1 MPLKWHLPVGLL
13 YDIYA
18 LSSLDPDSNN
28 PAPLPFKLVLGFS
41 QSTPSLL
48 TTPGSPPTPIKPTLS
63 FIPPTPPVV
72 HDSFINAVKEADF
85 LRSGTAKPIMSLSAA
100 DSKALWSSVQTYDQ
114 ATYARILN
122 SLLPPSGQFRNIPLR
137 VYLPSGPD
145 GKEASI
151 KVLQAHVPPTIAAGS
166 SAPTSGGRAGSTN
179 SGQPQTLGTA
189 LHTLLPNLFPSRR
202 TPVLARPLLHGAT
215 VPMSSHL
222 EELTRCAAYADGWL
236 GVVVAMNN

>member
-1 MPLKWHLPVGLL
+1 MKWHLPLGLL

-18 LSSLDPDSNN
+18 LSSLDPDSST
-28 PAPLPFKLVLGFS
+28 PAPLPFKLVLHFAQPIAS
-41 QSTPSLL
+41 PPA
-48 TTPGSPPTPIKPTLS
+48 TPGSPAASVKPMLN
-63 FIPPTPPVV
+63 FISPTPPVL

-100 DSKALWSSVQTYDQ
+100 DSRALWASVQTHDQ
-114 ATYARILN
+114 ATYSRIQN

-151 KVLQAHVPPTIAAGS
+151 KVLQAHVPPVIAPS
-166 SAPTSGGRAGSTN
+166 SSSPSPGGRIGSAMA
-179 SGQPQTLGTA
+179 GQPQTLGTA

-202 TPVLARPLLHGAT
+202 TPVLARPVLHGAI
-215 VPMSSHL
+215 VPMGSHL

-236 GVVVAMNN
+236 GVVVVMNN

>member
-1 MPLKWHLPVGLL
+1 VPLKWHLPLGLL

-18 LSSLDPDSNN
+18 LSSLDPDSTT
-28 PAPLPFKLVLGFS
+28 PTPLPFKLVLHFS
-41 QSTPSLL
+41 QSNHSPPA
-48 TTPGSPPTPIKPTLS
+48 TPGSPPASIKPTLS
-63 FIPPTPPVV
+63 FISPTPPVL

-85 LRSGTAKPIMSLSAA
+85 LRSGTAKPIMSLSAV
-100 DSKALWSSVQTYDQ
+100 DSKALWSSVQTHDQ
-114 ATYARILN
+114 ATYSRVQA

-151 KVLQAHVPPTIAAGS
+151 KVLQSHVPPSIAAAS
-166 SAPTSGGRAGSTN
+166 STPTPGGRIGSTTA
-179 SGQPQTLGTA
+179 GQPQTLGTA

-202 TPVLARPLLHGAT
+202 TPVLARPVLHGAV

-236 GVVVAMNN
+236 GVVVVMNT